1 MILNV
6 SEINK
11 VFEEINSKTNYK
23 LKVYLIDGL
32 LNTVYSTIHLVIRR
46 WFLKR
51 KLFLKIIKE
60 KN

>member
-46 WFLKR
+46 WF
-51 KLFLKIIKE
+51 
-60 KN
+60 